1 MALDSLY
8 PNKSVYMDTQQG
20 HVMTNKMN
28 GTISKIPDM
37 ICRLSRTGE
46 NQINNPETN
55 PVMQTE
61 QLFTKVNMRPNPFFT
76 SVTLEVTSGQNKQ
89 VIVRMMNHEGQI
101 VKLFGWYLLK
111 GTNVTTMNE
120 LNGLHN
126 GAYVMDILDNGGEML
141 FTTQLNKA

>member
-1 MALDSLY
+1 
-8 PNKSVYMDTQQG
+8 MDMQQG
-20 HVMTNKMN
+20 HIMTNKTN
-28 GTISKIPDM
+28 GTNSKIPDM
-37 ICRLSRTGE
+37 ICRLGRTGE
-46 NQINNPETN
+46 NQINKPETY

-89 VIVRMMNHEGQI
+89 VIVRMMNPEGQI

-111 GTNVTTMNE
+111 GTNVTTMSE

-126 GAYVMDILDNGGEML
+126 GAYIMDILDNGGDML

>member
-1 MALDSLY
+1 
-8 PNKSVYMDTQQG
+8 
-20 HVMTNKMN
+20 MTNKMN
-28 GTISKIPDM
+28 SSITKIPDM
-37 ICRLSRTGE
+37 ICRLSRPGE

-55 PVMQTE
+55 PVNMQTE

-89 VIVRMMNHEGQI
+89 VIVRMMNPDGHI

-120 LNGLHN
+120 LTSLHN
-126 GAYVMDILDNGGEML
+126 GAYIMDILDNGGEML
-141 FTTQLNKA
+141 FTTKLNKA

>member
-1 MALDSLY
+1 
-8 PNKSVYMDTQQG
+8 MDLQQG
-20 HVMTNKMN
+20 HIMTNKMN
-28 GTISKIPDM
+28 STISKIPDM
-37 ICRLSRTGE
+37 ICRLGRPGE
-46 NQINNPETN
+46 NQINNPETY
-55 PVMQTE
+55 PVNMQTE

-120 LNGLHN
+120 LNALHN
-126 GAYVMDILDNGGEML
+126 GAYIMDILDNGGEML

>member
-1 MALDSLY
+1 
-8 PNKSVYMDTQQG
+8 MDMQQG
-20 HVMTNKMN
+20 HIMTNNMN
-28 GTISKIPDM
+28 SSITKIPDM
-37 ICRLSRTGE
+37 ICRLSRPGE

-55 PVMQTE
+55 PVNMQTE

-89 VIVRMMNHEGQI
+89 VIVRMMNPDGHI

-120 LNGLHN
+120 LTSLHN
-126 GAYVMDILDNGGEML
+126 GAYIMDILDNGGEML
-141 FTTQLNKA
+141 FTTKLNKA